1 MPMWCTCTDAV
12 QSPRVIPAPH
22 HRIVRIPP
30 GECVVLNSAERAP
43 YLLLIEVLNGDL
55 DFDPAKRTNKD
66 ILQKIV
72 AKENERKG
80 ASRDLIPFGD
90 NRRTQSMPTNGTPG
104 PLGPETP
111 ELSDGPFIH
120 SSAPQ
125 SPDQS
130 LVKLA
135 DDEEIDL
142 VEQLY
147 GPDESLRSRNIDL
160 SDSIVLPP
168 ALKNKDLD
176 IAAWSRSSSIPPT
189 PALEQGAPFVANTSS
204 AATLTPNHIQRSFSS
219 QPPSPNPEA
228 TSPMPGG
235 KALSLDD
242 YSERMRTAAVMLA
255 QLNASLVWDANP
267 PTAPNLNPMAGSMPG
282 STSQPSESSS
292 GPLSWLPVTNWL
304 SITPPSPIGAGHG
317 AVPSGSGPVHPSL
330 APNPPHGHAASGTPR
345 MKLQPAEAAAIRD
358 RIMKEMLALEEERM
372 ERMLENKE
380 GEGGSG
386 SGGGG
391 GGMIGGAVNTA
402 EDEGII
408 RRELN
413 KVDPSAVVF
422 SESWAA
428 KKSRVRH
435 GSPYGH
441 LGTCTVEFITAK
453 VFCFRMWN
461 QCAEVCGPASWDCL
475 SVIVKTGGDLRQEQ
489 LATQLIQEFRRI
501 WQEENCQCWARQYVH
516 SSIPV
521 LACDEC

>member
-12 QSPRVIPAPH
+12 QAPRVIPAPH

-72 AKENERKG
+72 TKENERKG

-147 GPDESLRSRNIDL
+147 GPEESLRSRNIDL

-189 PALEQGAPFVANTSS
+189 PALEQGAPFVANISS

-282 STSQPSESSS
+282 SIIQPSESSS

-304 SITPPSPIGAGHG
+304 SITPPSPIGVSHG

-330 APNPPHGHAASGTPR
+330 APNPPQGHAPGAPR

-372 ERMLENKE
+372 ERMLENKD

-386 SGGGG
+386 SGG

-441 LGTCTVEFITAK
+441 LGTCIVEFIAAK
-453 VFCFRMWN
+453 VF
-461 QCAEVCGPASWDCL
+461 VLGCGISVLRFVVQLVGTVCL
-475 SVIVKTGGDLRQEQ
+475 SSSRRAEIFDRNNWLRSLYRSSGEYGR
-489 LATQLIQEFRRI
+489 RRI
-501 WQEENCQCWARQYVH
+501 VSVGRG
-516 SSIPV
+516 SMS
-521 LACDEC
+521 LL